1 MNNTF
6 TYKDTVTILGI
17 GTLIFII
24 GMLGSLFLSSL
35 TIFFVGLSITFS
47 NRVKNIEEK
56 WKEIDKASK
65 EINNESRRK
74 D

>member
-1 MNNTF
+1 MNKTF
-6 TYKDTVTILGI
+6 TYKDTATILGI

-47 NRVKNIEEK
+47 NRVKNLEERL
-56 WKEIDKASK
+56 KEIDKASK
-65 EINNESRRK
+65 EVSK
-74 D
+74 